1 MRQFVPD
8 PQAVNQLLCI
18 INVLTLLSKSER
30 VFRSR
35 LEIKSLLFQIVLH
48 YFPGQ
53 IDCKLKTLNEPIS
66 LQFVQFIHLYGL
78 LESGKRFIK
87 ILSALYPADVTVFHN
102 VRSYSG
108 ARTDLSFSSWLNIAY
123 NYGIGFHNC
132 KLIREVVQLYVKI
145 WEAS

>member
-1 MRQFVPD
+1 MWQFIPD
-8 PQAVNQLLCI
+8 QQAVNQLLCI
-18 INVLTLLSKSER
+18 INVLALLSKSER

-35 LEIKSLLFQIVLH
+35 FEIKSLLFQIVLH

-87 ILSALYPADVTVFHN
+87 ILSALYPADVTIFHN
-102 VRSYSG
+102 ITSFLGV
-108 ARTDLSFSSWLNIAY
+108 RTDLIYYS
-123 NYGIGFHNC
+123 
-132 KLIREVVQLYVKI
+132 
-145 WEAS
+145 